1 MKPAVEVLKMVSTPI
16 LADSSIGIFGEE
28 EATEAYSR
36 TLNTFLLLED

>member
-16 LADSSIGIFGEE
+16 LAGSFGIFEDE